1 MPFLSLFLVNFF
13 YNALNFASVHKPRIF
28 TFWVHYRKNLLI
40 SAVEGNGNTLQYSCL
55 ENPMDCSPPSS
66 SPRNSPGRN
75 TGVGSHSLLQGIF
88 PNQGSNLGLPHC
100 RWILYSLSHP
110 LRIHLKSTFH
120 IWWMGLLGLFLFFKK
135 YFIILILF

>member
-55 ENPMDCSPPSS
+55 ENPMDRGAWRATVNGVAKELDTTERLTLVLISP
-66 SPRNSPGRN
+66 
-75 TGVGSHSLLQGIF
+75 VLA
-88 PNQGSNLGLPHC
+88 
-100 RWILYSLSHP
+100 P
-110 LRIHLKSTFH
+110 L
-120 IWWMGLLGLFLFFKK
+120 KK
-135 YFIILILF
+135 